1 MGTGYGQMPP
11 QSPIGMY
18 GGPPPQSR
26 FGPPIASY
34 QRARSAPSRQFSQQ
48 IDASDAMKK
57 IAQSTSE

>member
-11 QSPIGMY
+11 QSPMGMY

-34 QRARSAPSRQFSQQ
+34 QRARSAPSRQFS
-48 IDASDAMKK
+48 
-57 IAQSTSE
+57 